1 MRNALRVAL
10 LVFMVTAFQTPS
22 VVAQTSEVPL
32 STPVPTPLPEEGAG
46 LNAPLSPAVTP
57 SSAEWRNEKVHVAA
71 GAVNISVPRKCVP
84 VVSEALQLQRSVPTN
99 DRECAARIK
108 RALEVQ
114 QANPMPEPSNTVEP

>member
-57 SSAEWRNEKVHVAA
+57 SSVAA
-71 GAVNISVPRKCVP
+71 
-84 VVSEALQLQRSVPTN
+84 Q
-99 DRECAARIK
+99 CADK
-108 RALEVQ
+108 
-114 QANPMPEPSNTVEP
+114 